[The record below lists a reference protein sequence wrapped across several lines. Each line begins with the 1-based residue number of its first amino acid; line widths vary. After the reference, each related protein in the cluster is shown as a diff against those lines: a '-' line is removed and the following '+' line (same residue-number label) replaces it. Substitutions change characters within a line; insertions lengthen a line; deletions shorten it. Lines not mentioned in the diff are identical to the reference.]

1 MMVFSST
8 LVSLI
13 PSSRTFMKFLLTVGE
28 LSLELQN
35 LRDFQVATALSVNV
49 LENFMQ
55 LINKHLL
62 ICRCHVPIQIGEKYI
77 RLPQPS
83 SAATD

>member
-13 PSSRTFMKFLLTVGE
+13 PSSRTFMKCILTVGE

-35 LRDFQVATALSVNV
+35 LRDLQVAATVSVNV
-49 LENFMQ
+49 LEHLVQ
-55 LINKHLL
+55 LVNKHLL
-62 ICRCHVPIQIGEKYI
+62 ICRCHVSIQIGE
-77 RLPQPS
+77 
-83 SAATD
+83 

>member
-13 PSSRTFMKFLLTVGE
+13 PSSRTFMKFILTVGE

-35 LRDFQVATALSVNV
+35 LRDLQVPASLFVNE
-49 LENFMQ
+49 LEYFMQ
-55 LINKHLL
+55 LVN
-62 ICRCHVPIQIGEKYI
+62 
-77 RLPQPS
+77 
-83 SAATD
+83 

>member
-13 PSSRTFMKFLLTVGE
+13 PSSRTFMKFFLTVGE

-35 LRDFQVATALSVNV
+35 LRDLKVPAALFVNV
-49 LENFMQ
+49 LEDFMQ
-55 LINKHLL
+55 LVN
-62 ICRCHVPIQIGEKYI
+62 
-77 RLPQPS
+77 
-83 SAATD
+83 

>member
-13 PSSRTFMKFLLTVGE
+13 PSSIRFMKFFLTVAE

-35 LRDFQVATALSVNV
+35 LRDLQIAAALFVNV

-55 LINKHLL
+55 LVDKDLL
-62 ICRCHVPIQIGEKYI
+62 VSLCHVSIQINE
-77 RLPQPS
+77 
-83 SAATD
+83 